1 MGAVPEAT
9 TSVEGISDPE
19 AEALEALENGAP
31 KRALSVLM
39 QAYGTA
45 VYRFCR
51 QQVADPEL
59 AEEAHQMTFVQAY
72 EGLDRFSRRSSLR
85 TWLFSIARHRCL
97 DAAKIARRRRNRF
110 LLTDR
115 LPEAPQDSPGVEDRL
130 IVRARRRFLELCLE
144 ELREEVRAAVLLRFQ
159 EDLSYPEMA
168 EVFGDRPATLQARV
182 ARALPT
188 LRRCLEERERVA

>member
-1 MGAVPEAT
+1 MGATPETTVPSEAP
-9 TSVEGISDPE
+9 DPE
-19 AEALEALENGAP
+19 AETLAALDEGAP

-45 VYRFCR
+45 VFRFCR
-51 QQVADPEL
+51 QQLADPEL

-72 EGLDRFSRRSSLR
+72 EGLGRFSRRSSLR

-97 DAAKIARRRRNRF
+97 DAAKIARRRRSRF
-110 LLTDR
+110 PLTDR
-115 LPEAPQDSPGVEDRL
+115 LPEAPQDTPGVEDRL
-130 IVRARRRFLELCLE
+130 VGEARRRFLELCLE
-144 ELREEVRAAVLLRFQ
+144 ELRQEVRAAVLLRFQ

-182 ARALPT
+182 VRALPV
-188 LRRCLEERERVA
+188 LRRCLEEQERRA